1 MNRLLIPGRF
11 TLLIWL
17 VVACSSCRYAQGQDE
32 GSRPG
37 SSTLP
42 AQTASPAA
50 GQSLD
55 RAVAMVNG
63 DLILDS
69 DIDRD
74 LKFENLDLNGG
85 TDRDL
90 SATGSIEQRSKV
102 MERLI
107 DRQLILQ
114 QIALQVDHESN
125 VQASEIDLSKVA
137 SLIPFC
143 ANGACST
150 PEGWDHFLA
159 TQHFTQESFRQYW
172 QQRSAVLSFV
182 EQRFRSGIRPDPNM
196 VATYYR
202 EAFLPRFERSHAT
215 APPLSAVADQIGDIL
230 IEQDISSLLS
240 DWLKTLRAQSTI
252 VVFQAGKEQR

>member
-1 MNRLLIPGRF
+1 
-11 TLLIWL
+11 
-17 VVACSSCRYAQGQDE
+17 
-32 GSRPG
+32 
-37 SSTLP
+37 
-42 AQTASPAA
+42 
-50 GQSLD
+50 LD
-55 RAVAMVNG
+55 RAVAMING

-90 SATGSIEQRSKV
+90 SATDSVEQRSEV

-114 QIALQVDHESN
+114 QIALQIDTGSTVPITEM
-125 VQASEIDLSKVA
+125 DLSKVT
-137 SLIPFC
+137 SLIPSC
-143 ANGACST
+143 ATGTCRT

-159 TQHFTQESFRQYW
+159 TRHFTQESFKQYW
-172 QQRSAVLSFV
+172 QQRSAILSFV
-182 EQRFRSGIRPDPNM
+182 EQRFRSGIRPDPGA

-202 EAFLPRFERSHAT
+202 KAFLPRFERAHAT